1 MAPSEKRIKTSIRLA
16 SAEDAPVIAS
26 IVNTAWKTAYAGIV
40 VQSYLDALDDI
51 PRVQRLAEGLERFP
65 ELRYYLFEENGVPVG
80 AASLHPTH
88 DEDLTDTSEFTFFYF
103 LPSVWRRG
111 YGRLLLDRLKKD
123 SFALGFRQI
132 CCWVLADNTR
142 AIAFY
147 ESQGM
152 LRDGSR
158 QTVTIVEPLEVV
170 RCVARLD

>member
-1 MAPSEKRIKTSIRLA
+1 MSSLKVSIRLA
-16 SAEDAPVIAS
+16 TAEDAPVIAN

-40 VQSYLDALDDI
+40 PQSYLDTLDDI
-51 PRVQRLAEGLERFP
+51 PRVQRLVEGLERFP
-65 ELRYYLFEENGVPVG
+65 DLRYYLLEEHGVPVG

-88 DEDLTDTSEFTFFYF
+88 DEDLTLTSEFTFFYF

-111 YGRLLLDRLKKD
+111 YGRLLLDRLKAD
-123 SFALGFRQI
+123 SHELGFRQI
-132 CCWVLADNTR
+132 CCWVLEENVR

-158 QTVTIVEPLEVV
+158 QLVTIGEPLEVV
-170 RCVARLD
+170 RCVGKLE

>member
-1 MAPSEKRIKTSIRLA
+1 MSSLKVSIRLA
-16 SAEDAPVIAS
+16 TAKDAPVIAN

-40 VQSYLDALDDI
+40 PQSYLDTLDDI
-51 PRVQRLAEGLERFP
+51 PRVQRLVEGLERFP
-65 ELRYYLFEENGVPVG
+65 DLRYYLLEEHGVPVG

-88 DEDLTDTSEFTFFYF
+88 DEDLTLTSEFTFFYF

-111 YGRLLLDRLKKD
+111 YGRLLLDRLKTD
-123 SFALGFRQI
+123 SYELGFRQI
-132 CCWVLADNTR
+132 CCWVLEENAR

-158 QTVTIVEPLEVV
+158 QLVTIGEPLEVV
-170 RCVARLD
+170 RCVGKLE

>member
-1 MAPSEKRIKTSIRLA
+1 MSSLKTSIRLA
-16 SAEDAPVIAS
+16 TAEDAPVIAH

-40 VQSYLDALDDI
+40 PQSYLDALDDI
-51 PRVQRLAEGLERFP
+51 PRVQRLVEGLERFSD
-65 ELRYYLFEENGVPVG
+65 LRYYLFEENGVPVG

-111 YGRLLLDRLKKD
+111 YGRLLLDRLKAD
-123 SFALGFRQI
+123 SLELGFRQI
-132 CCWVLADNTR
+132 CCWVLEENVR

-152 LRDGSR
+152 LRDGKR
-158 QTVTIVEPLEVV
+158 QVVTIGEPLEAV
-170 RCVARLD
+170 RCVGSLE

>member
-1 MAPSEKRIKTSIRLA
+1 MEQTSIRLA
-16 SAEDAPVIAS
+16 TAEDAPMIAN

-40 VQSYLDALDDI
+40 PQSYLDALDDI
-51 PRVQRLAEGLERFP
+51 SREQRLVEGLERFSD
-65 ELRYYLFEENGVPVG
+65 LRYYLFEENGVPVG

-88 DEDLTDTSEFTFFYF
+88 DEDLADTSEFTFFYF

-111 YGRLLLDRLKKD
+111 YGRMLLDRLKQD
-123 SFALGFRQI
+123 SYTLGFRQI
-132 CCWVLADNTR
+132 CCWVLEENTR

-158 QTVTIVEPLEVV
+158 QTVTIGEPLEAV
-170 RCVARLD
+170 RCVAPLK